1 MKKMMHKSGFT
12 VEEMEGYMHEAG
24 LVDYEMRP
32 LPEGV
37 TMVFKNGD
45 EVERKVFFARGRR
58 PRSSL

>member
-12 VEEMEGYMHEAG
+12 REEMEGYMSEAG
-24 LVDYEMRP
+24 LEDFEMRD

-45 EVERKVFFARGRR
+45 EVERRVFLARARR
-58 PRSSL
+58 PKASL